1 MKKEKYVLDTS
12 AVIEK
17 IASKLIKKK
26 EISGTI
32 LIPRAVVSEL
42 ENQGNKGL
50 EIGFIGLEEI
60 QELRKLTKL
69 EFVGK
74 RPTIDQIKLAKSG
87 EIDAAIRE
95 IAVKENAVLI
105 TADLVQAESGKAF
118 GIKVKHFKT
127 REKREK
133 LKFEKYFDN
142 TTMSVHLK
150 ENTHAQAKKGKPGE
164 WKLVNVSKKRLTA
177 KDIQD
182 ISKEIV
188 ENSRVDPD
196 TFIEISRRGSTVIQY
211 KNYRVVIVRPPV
223 SDGWEITAVRPIKKL
238 NIEDYKLSED
248 LFNRIKEKSRGII
261 IAGEPGS
268 GKSTFAQAL
277 GEFYLKEK
285 KVVKTVE
292 SPRDLQISDEATQ
305 YSKNF
310 AGSEEIHDILFLS
323 RPDNIIFDEMRDTP
337 DFKLYIDLRLAGSE
351 CIGVIHSSS
360 PIDSVQRFI
369 PRMDVGMIP
378 SVIDTILFIE
388 AGKIKEV
395 LNLKMLVKVPTG
407 MVERDLARPV
417 VEVRDFDTGKL
428 VYEIYSYGE
437 QTVVIPVT
445 EEKTSGIKDLAKKAI
460 EYEFRS
466 YSKNIDVDFSGNDR
480 IIVKVPEEK
489 IGNII
494 GKNGVNIEKIEN
506 RLGLS
511 IEVKELKREKDNI
524 DYEVMEDKKNI
535 RIFSE
540 PGRDIDIYSG
550 DKFLFTA
557 IVGKKG
563 EVKIHK
569 KSNLGRKLLQ
579 ADKRNNLIVKG

>member
-1 MKKEKYVLDTS
+1 MKEEKYVLDTS
-12 AVIEK
+12 AIIER

-26 EISGTI
+26 EIKGTI
-32 LIPRAVVSEL
+32 LIPNAVVSEL
-42 ENQGNKGL
+42 ENQANKGL

-60 QELRKLTKL
+60 QNLRKLAKV
-69 EFVGK
+69 EFVGE

-87 EIDAAIRE
+87 EIDAYIRD
-95 IAVKENAVLI
+95 IAVREKAILI

-118 GIKVKHFKT
+118 GIKVKYFKI
-127 REKREK
+127 REKKEK
-133 LKFEKYFDN
+133 LKFEKFFDKD
-142 TTMSVHLK
+142 TMSIHLK
-150 ENTHAQAKKGKPGE
+150 ENTYAQAKKGRPGE
-164 WKLVNVSKKRLTA
+164 WKLVNVSKEKLTA
-177 KDIQD
+177 QEIQE

-188 ENSRVDPD
+188 ENSRVDPE
-196 TFIEISRRGSTVIQY
+196 TFVEISRKGSTIIQY
-211 KNYRVVIVRPPV
+211 KNYRIVIVRPPV

-238 NIEDYKLSED
+238 NIEDYKLSEA
-248 LFNRIKEKSRGII
+248 LFKRIKEKSRGII

-277 GEFYLKEK
+277 GEFYLKQG

-310 AGSEEIHDILFLS
+310 ASSEEIHDILFLS

-337 DFKLYIDLRLAGSE
+337 DFNLYIDLRLAGSE

-360 PIDSVQRFI
+360 PIDSVQRFVTRLDI
-369 PRMDVGMIP
+369 GMIP
-378 SVIDTILFIE
+378 SVIDTVLFME
-388 AGKIKEV
+388 AGKIKKV
-395 LNLKMLVKVPTG
+395 LSLKMLVKVPTG
-407 MVERDLARPV
+407 MTDSDLARPV

-428 VYEIYSYGE
+428 EYEIYSYGE

-445 EEKTSGIKDLAKKAI
+445 EEKTDSIKELAKQMIKN
-460 EYEFRS
+460 EFRKF
-466 YSKNIDVDFSGNDR
+466 SKNIDVELIGNNK

-489 IGNII
+489 IGTII
-494 GKNGVNIEKIEN
+494 GKKGVNIEKIEKK
-506 RLGLS
+506 LGLS
-511 IEVKELKREKDNI
+511 IEVKELKREKKEI
-524 DYEVMEDKKNI
+524 DFKIMENKKHI
-535 RIFSE
+535 RIFTE
-540 PGRDIDIYSG
+540 PGKDIDIYSG

-557 IVGKKG
+557 IVSRKG

-579 ADKRNNLIVKG
+579 AYKRKNLIIKG